1 MAGQAAMESPNLG
14 FRFFVVGDDHSVSR
28 LSQRSYTDFY
38 LKRRPSLQCFAGS
51 TINVATVIYTL
62 ENRKPKQIVRIDY
75 VRVRV
80 DSEGAPD
87 QAQKDE
93 NLRLIA
99 NHVGKLLGDEDP
111 LETADNVVSAVRQFD
126 QRRWARLHPELP
138 GPALKRILE
147 ILFGGRRA
155 V

>member
-1 MAGQAAMESPNLG
+1 MESLNLG
-14 FRFFVVGDDHSVSR
+14 FRFFVVGDDNSISR
-28 LSQRSYTDFY
+28 ISQRSYTDFY
-38 LKRRPSLQCFAGS
+38 MKRKPSLQRFAGS

-62 ENRKPKQIVRIDY
+62 ENRKPKQIVRIDH

-99 NHVGKLLGDEDP
+99 NHVGKLLGDEEP
-111 LETADNVVSAVRQFD
+111 VETAGNVVSAVRQFD
-126 QRRWARLHPELP
+126 ERHWAQLHPQLP

-147 ILFGGRRA
+147 ILFGGQQA